1 MVKEELGKGAAALFS
16 NRGERKT
23 PTQESQLVKDKSS
36 EDKSSEV
43 SQVNRSLSEGAS
55 LDVKSVDPLNVEG
68 KRDEVSTSND
78 ISYERKRVEVQHVNN
93 KGDEDKLTEESPN
106 FKVRL
111 SKEEEKRLLRLIY
124 TEVKEKKKERL
135 GIFNPVLTGTM
146 LFLKKTIPDFS
157 ASDIAG
163 KYVMEGVLRD
173 YPDIFEK
180 VKKELE
186 KSG

>member
-1 MVKEELGKGAAALFS
+1 MTKEELGKGAAALFS
-16 NRGERKT
+16 NLDRKK
-23 PTQESQLVKDKSS
+23 PSHDSQLDKNQRLEGKPDEVAQANSSLTKHENSDSKNVNLQNVK
-36 EDKSSEV
+36 
-43 SQVNRSLSEGAS
+43 
-55 LDVKSVDPLNVEG
+55 G
-68 KRDEVSTSND
+68 KRDEGLTYEVKLNEDKRDEVQLVESK
-78 ISYERKRVEVQHVNN
+78 SYE
-93 KGDEDKLTEESPN
+93 DKSAEGTPN
-106 FKVRL
+106 FKIRL

-173 YPDIFEK
+173 YPDILEK

-186 KSG
+186 KSA

>member
-16 NRGERKT
+16 NLDIKKS
-23 PTQESQLVKDKSS
+23 PHDSQLDKNQRLEDIPDDVMQAISSLTEHKSS
-36 EDKSSEV
+36 DIK
-43 SQVNRSLSEGAS
+43 N
-55 LDVKSVDPLNVEG
+55 VDLQNVEG
-68 KRDEVSTSND
+68 KRDEGLASEVKLD
-78 ISYERKRVEVQHVNN
+78 ELKRVEVQPVES
-93 KGDEDKLTEESPN
+93 KRDEDKSAEESPN
-106 FKVRL
+106 FKVKL
-111 SKEEEKRLLRLIY
+111 SREEEKRLLRLIY

>member
-1 MVKEELGKGAAALFS
+1 MTKEELGKGAAALFS
-16 NRGERKT
+16 NLDRKK
-23 PTQESQLVKDKSS
+23 PSHDSQLDKNQLL
-36 EDKSSEV
+36 EDIPDEV
-43 SQVNRSLSEGAS
+43 AQANNSLTKHERSDFKNVNLQNE
-55 LDVKSVDPLNVEG
+55 KG
-68 KRDEVSTSND
+68 KRDED
-78 ISYERKRVEVQHVNN
+78 KR
-93 KGDEDKLTEESPN
+93 DEDKRDEVQPVESKIYEDKSAEETPN
-106 FKVRL
+106 FKIRL

-173 YPDIFEK
+173 YPDILEK

-186 KSG
+186 KSA